1 MSQKS
6 KIRIE
11 QIEDLE
17 EYLSENLQKYS
28 FYRTLAGAIINIILN
43 YLLIPKYGIYG
54 AAFATLISQAIASY
68 LFNAT
73 NKKLKYTFLLQTNAL
88 LLPFRKLGVKFG

>member
-54 AAFATLISQAIASY
+54 AAFATLI
-68 LFNAT
+68 
-73 NKKLKYTFLLQTNAL
+73 
-88 LLPFRKLGVKFG
+88 

>member
-43 YLLIPKYGIYG
+43 YILIPKYGIYG
-54 AAFATLISQAIASY
+54 AAFATLVSQAVASY
-68 LFNAT
+68 LFNIT
-73 NKKLKYTFLLQTNAL
+73 NKKLRYTFLLQTNAF
-88 LLPFRKLGVKFG
+88 LLPIRKLGVKFG